1 MRFAAVLSSPDPD
14 PTSSPGSSRFP
25 RGSEKTLETRLVQ
38 TVDWCLGVSLA
49 LGFCAITDCV
59 MEMSRDKLTP
69 QGFPHRVLVSALQ
82 VSRYQNFR

>member
-38 TVDWCLGVSLA
+38 TVDWCLGVSFA

-59 MEMSRDKLTP
+59 MEMSRD
-69 QGFPHRVLVSALQ
+69 FPHRVLVSALQ